1 MRFQGKIFN
10 WNDDKGFGFV
20 EPNGGGER
28 AFVHI
33 KAFNPRSRRPI
44 DGDIIIYELVR
55 EDNHRAKAVNIQFSR
70 DATGALNKSV
80 SSKNVH
86 SKNSGKNNQASQ
98 SRRPK
103 GKAQSH
109 TLANTFILLF
119 CVGLALS
126 VLVGPLPPVV
136 GGTYVAMSVIA
147 FLAYAI
153 DKNAAQKGRWRTK
166 ESTLHLFA
174 LLGGWPGALLAQ
186 NWLRHKTSKTEF
198 KHVYWITVLLNLGG
212 LYWLHTTQ
220 GIQFLNRY
228 VMPIFAGLL

>member
-55 EDNHRAKAVNIQFSR
+55 EDNHRAKALNIKFSR

-86 SKNSGKNNQASQ
+86 SKNSGKNNQTSQ

-136 GGTYVAMSVIA
+136 GGIYVAMSVIA

-153 DKNAAQKGRWRTK
+153 DKNAAQKGRW
-166 ESTLHLFA
+166 LYLA
-174 LLGGWPGALLAQ
+174 VGLGHCW
-186 NWLRHKTSKTEF
+186 RKIS
-198 KHVYWITVLLNLGG
+198 
-212 LYWLHTTQ
+212 
-220 GIQFLNRY
+220 
-228 VMPIFAGLL
+228 